1 MNSNILIIILV
12 MVAALYFLGSESNA
26 STGQAPQA
34 SGCSVAAIRAEHSA
48 EWASMSQAERGF
60 RGLQAAW
67 CATEGGR

>member
-1 MNSNILIIILV
+1 VNSNILIIVLV
-12 MVAALYFLGSESNA
+12 VVAALYFMGSESNA
-26 STGQAPQA
+26 STGAPQA